1 MTYYCQCKLQPL
13 SYLRSLL
20 MLYSLRHIAPQ
31 RKFAH
36 ALHLDIFEHLIPPTL
51 IGDVLTETQG
61 WEEREKA
68 LNMPMVIALIIA
80 MGLFASCSIPH
91 VLHKIAQ
98 GLRYIWPDPRLRL
111 PGASA
116 ISQRRQQL
124 GVLPLRR
131 LFERVCQPRATQE
144 TPGAFAFGLRLMA
157 IDSTVEKVADTF
169 ANALTFGSPSNQHGT
184 AAYPQV
190 RGIYLL
196 ECATHLI
203 VDALFR
209 PYRPHELQGAFAL
222 LRSIQPGMLV
232 LLDRGFHS
240 ARLIQVIRALRA
252 HVLGRLSSPV
262 VPRYLRQLCD
272 GTYLAYLYPEDD
284 TGKQQGQP
292 LLVRIIEY
300 RLEDPQRPGHGE
312 LHRLVT
318 TLLNPRTV
326 GATELIVCYHERW
339 EIETAIDDIDTHQRL
354 CDYTLRSQTPEGV
367 EQELYGV
374 LLGYYAV
381 RALML
386 QAAEQVGLDSDRISF
401 THAITLVTDALH
413 EFQQTAPE
421 QHEEL
426 TQRLLSELRDPLLPV
441 RRWRS
446 NPRVCKQAGSKF
458 PRTRPEHRH
467 VPKLEHAFAEVI
479 VLVTCSTRYYGPQP
493 FKPFKRIQRIVL
505 LI

>member
-1 MTYYCQCKLQPL
+1 MC
-13 SYLRSLL
+13 
-20 MLYSLRHIAPQ
+20 YSLRHIAPES
-31 RKFAH
+31 KFTH
-36 ALHLDIFEHLIPPTL
+36 ALHLDIFEQIIPPGL
-51 IGDVLTETQG
+51 IGEVLTETHR

-68 LNMPMVIALIIA
+68 LTMPVVIAIIIA

-91 VLHKIAQ
+91 VLHKVAQ
-98 GLRYIWPDPRLRL
+98 GLRYIWPDPRLCL
-111 PGASA
+111 PGSSA

-124 GVLPLRR
+124 GVKPLRC
-131 LFERVCQPRATQE
+131 LFERVCQPRATPQ

-169 ANALTFGSPSNQHGT
+169 ANALTFGYPSNQNGS

-203 VDALFR
+203 VDARFR
-209 PYRPHELQGAFAL
+209 PYRPHELHGAFAL

-232 LLDRGFHS
+232 LLDRGFHA
-240 ARLIQVIRALRA
+240 ARLIQVIRAMRA
-252 HVLGRLSSPV
+252 HVLGRLASNV
-262 VPRYLRQLCD
+262 VPRYLRQLTD
-272 GTYLAYLYPEDD
+272 GTYLAYLSPEDD
-284 TGKQQGQP
+284 TGKQLGRP

-300 RLEDPQRPGHGE
+300 TIDDPQRPGHGE
-312 LHRLVT
+312 VHRLVT

-326 GATELIVCYHERW
+326 GAIELILCYHERW
-339 EIETAIDDIDTHQRL
+339 EIETAIDDLDTHQRL
-354 CDYTLRSQTPEGV
+354 CDYTLRSQTPAGV
-367 EQELYGV
+367 EQELYGI

-401 THAITLVTDALH
+401 THALTLVTDAMH
-413 EFQQTAPE
+413 EFQQTAPQ
-421 QHEEL
+421 QHEDL
-426 TQRLLSELRDPLLPV
+426 TQRLLSDLRTPLLPT
-441 RRWRS
+441 RRLRS

-479 VLVTCSTRYYGPQP
+479 VLVTCSTRYRGPQP
-493 FKPFKRIQRIVL
+493 IKSFKRIQRIVL

>member
-1 MTYYCQCKLQPL
+1 MF
-13 SYLRSLL
+13 
-20 MLYSLRHIAPQ
+20 YSLRHSAPES
-31 RKFAH
+31 KFAH
-36 ALHLDIFEHLIPPTL
+36 ALHLDVFEQIIPAALIR
-51 IGDVLTETQG
+51 DVLTETQS

-68 LNMPMVIALIIA
+68 LNMAMVIVTVIA
-80 MGLFASCSIPH
+80 MGLFASASIPH

-98 GLRYIWPDPRLRL
+98 GLRYIWPDPCLRL

-124 GVLPLRR
+124 GVRPLRR
-131 LFERVCQPRATQE
+131 LFEQVCQPRATQE

-169 ANALTFGSPSNQHGT
+169 ANALTFGYPSNQHGS

-190 RGIYLL
+190 RGIYLM

-209 PYRPHELQGAFAL
+209 PSGPHELHGAFAL

-240 ARLIQVIRALRA
+240 ARLSQVIRVMRA
-252 HVLGRLSSPV
+252 HVLGRLACNV
-262 VPRYLRQLCD
+262 VPRYLRQLSD

-284 TGKQQGQP
+284 TGKQQGRP

-300 RLEDPQRPGHGE
+300 TLDDPHRPGHGE
-312 LHRLVT
+312 LHRLMT

-326 GATELIVCYHERW
+326 GAAELILCYHERW
-339 EIETAIDDIDTHQRL
+339 EIENAIDDIDTHQRL

-367 EQELYGV
+367 EQELYGL

-386 QAAEQVGLDSDRISF
+386 RAAEQVGLDSDRISF
-401 THAITLVTDALH
+401 THAITLVTDAMH

-421 QHEEL
+421 QHAEL
-426 TQRLLSELRDPLLPV
+426 TQRLLSDLRDPLLPA
-441 RRWRS
+441 RRLRS

-458 PRTRPEHRH
+458 PHPRPEHRQ

-479 VLVTCSTRYYGPQP
+479 VLRTQSTHYLGPQP
-493 FKPFKRIQRIVL
+493 FKRFQRIIL

>member
-1 MTYYCQCKLQPL
+1 MTYY
-13 SYLRSLL
+13 SYSKVNMMSYQRSLP
-20 MLYSLRHIAPQ
+20 MLYSLRHIAAES
-31 RKFAH
+31 KFAH
-36 ALHLDIFEHLIPPTL
+36 LLHLDIFEHIIPPRL
-51 IGDVLTETQG
+51 IEDVLTETQG

-68 LNMPMVIALIIA
+68 LNMAMVIAIIIA
-80 MGLFASCSIPH
+80 MGLLASCSIPH
-91 VLHKIAQ
+91 VLHKIAR

-111 PGASA
+111 PGSSA

-124 GVLPLRR
+124 GITPLRR

-169 ANALTFGSPSNQHGT
+169 ANALTFGCPSNQHGT

-240 ARLIQVIRALRA
+240 ARLIQVIRAMRA
-252 HVLGRLSSPV
+252 HVLGRLASNV
-262 VPRYLRQLCD
+262 VPRYLRQLAD
-272 GTYLAYLYPEDD
+272 GSYLASLSPEDN

-300 RLEDPQRPGHGE
+300 RIEDQERPGHGE

-326 GATELIVCYHERW
+326 GAKDLILCYHERW

-367 EQELYGV
+367 EQELSGI

-386 QAAEQVGLDSDRISF
+386 QAAEQVGLDSDRLSF
-401 THAITLVTDALH
+401 THAITLVTDALP
-413 EFQQTAPE
+413 EFQQTAPQQRE
-421 QHEEL
+421 DL
-426 TQRLLSELRDPLLPV
+426 TQRLLSDLRDPLLPP
-441 RRWRS
+441 RRLRS
-446 NPRVCKQAGSKF
+446 HPRVCKQAGSKF

-479 VLVTCSTRYYGPQP
+479 VLLTCSTRYCGPQP
-493 FKPFKRIQRIVL
+493 IKSFKRIQRIVL

>member
-1 MTYYCQCKLQPL
+1 MTYYSAYKVNTM
-13 SYLRSLL
+13 SYARSLL
-20 MLYSLRHIAPQ
+20 MFYSLRHIVPES
-31 RKFAH
+31 KFVH
-36 ALHLDIFEHLIPPTL
+36 LLHLDIFEHIIPPRL
-51 IGDVLTETQG
+51 IGEVLTETQS
-61 WEEREKA
+61 WEEREKR
-68 LNMPMVIALIIA
+68 LTMPLVIAIIIA
-80 MGLFASCSIPH
+80 MGLVASCSIPH
-91 VLHKIAQ
+91 VLHKLAC

-116 ISQRRQQL
+116 ISQRRKQL
-124 GVLPLRR
+124 GVKPLRR
-131 LFERVCQPRATQE
+131 LFECVCQPRATVE

-169 ANALTFGSPSNQHGT
+169 ANALTCGTPSNQHGT

-196 ECATHLI
+196 ECATHLL

-209 PYRPHELQGAFAL
+209 PSRPHELQGAFAL
-222 LRSIQPGMLV
+222 LRSIRPGMLV

-252 HVLGRLSSPV
+252 HVLGRLARNV
-262 VPRYLRQLCD
+262 VPRYLRQLSD
-272 GTYLAYLYPEDD
+272 GTYLAYRYPEDD
-284 TGKQQGQP
+284 TGKQLGRP
-292 LLVRIIEY
+292 LLVRIIAY
-300 RLEDPQRPGHGE
+300 TINDPQRPGHGAV
-312 LHRLVT
+312 HRLVT

-326 GATELIVCYHERW
+326 GATALILCSHERW
-339 EIETAIDDIDTHQRL
+339 EIETAIDDLDTHQRL
-354 CDYTLRSQTPEGV
+354 CDDTLRAQTPDGV
-367 EQELYGV
+367 EQELYGI

-386 QAAEQVGLDSDRISF
+386 QAAEQVGLDSDRLSF

-421 QHEEL
+421 QREDL
-426 TQRLLSELRDPLLPV
+426 TQRLLTDLRDPLLPL
-441 RRWRS
+441 RRLRS
-446 NPRVCKQAGSKF
+446 NPRVCQQAGSQF

-467 VPKLEHAFAEVI
+467 VPKLKHAFAEVI
-479 VLVTCSTRYYGPQP
+479 VLLSCSTRYPGPQLI
-493 FKPFKRIQRIVL
+493 KPFKRVQRIVL

>member
-1 MTYYCQCKLQPL
+1 M
-13 SYLRSLL
+13 S
-20 MLYSLRHIAPQ
+20 YSLRHIAPQ
-31 RKFAH
+31 SKFAH
-36 ALHLDIFEHLIPPTL
+36 ALHLDIFEQLIPPTL
-51 IGDVLTETQG
+51 IGDVLTETQS
-61 WEEREKA
+61 WEEREKT

-98 GLRYIWPDPRLRL
+98 GLRYIWPDPCLRL

-124 GVLPLRR
+124 GVRPLRR
-131 LFERVCQPRATQE
+131 LFERVCQPRATPE

-157 IDSTVEKVADTF
+157 IDSTVENVPDTF
-169 ANALTFGSPSNQHGT
+169 ANALTFGRPSSQHGS

-209 PYRPHELQGAFAL
+209 PYLPHEQQGAFAL
-222 LRSIQPGMLV
+222 LRSIHPGMLV

-240 ARLIQVIRALRA
+240 ARLIQVIGALRA
-252 HVLGRLSSPV
+252 HVLGRLASNV
-262 VPRYLRQLCD
+262 VPRYLRQLSD
-272 GTYLAYLYPEDD
+272 GTYLAALYPEDD
-284 TGKQQGQP
+284 TGKQRGRP

-300 RLEDPQRPGHGE
+300 TLDDPLRPGYGE

-326 GATELIVCYHERW
+326 SATELIVCYHERW

-354 CDYTLRSQTPEGV
+354 CDHTLRSQTPEGIQ
-367 EQELYGV
+367 QELYGV

-386 QAAEQVGLDSDRISF
+386 QAAQQVGLDSDRLSF
-401 THAITLVTDALH
+401 THAITLVTTAVP
-413 EFQQTAPE
+413 EFQQTAPAQRE
-421 QHEEL
+421 DL
-426 TQRLLSELRDPLLPV
+426 TQRLLGDLREPLLPE
-441 RRWRS
+441 RRLRS

-458 PRTRPEHRH
+458 PRPRPEHRQ
-467 VPKLEHAFAEVI
+467 VPKLERPFAEVI
-479 VLVTCSTRYYGPQP
+479 VLLTQSTRYRGPQP
-493 FKPFKRIQRIVL
+493 FKPWPRIVL

>member
-1 MTYYCQCKLQPL
+1 
-13 SYLRSLL
+13 

-61 WEEREKA
+61 WEEREKT
-68 LNMPMVIALIIA
+68 LNMPMVIALSIA

-124 GVLPLRR
+124 GVKPLRR

-144 TPGAFAFGLRLMA
+144 TPGAFDLLRL
-157 IDSTVEKVADTF
+157 
-169 ANALTFGSPSNQHGT
+169 
-184 AAYPQV
+184 
-190 RGIYLL
+190 
-196 ECATHLI
+196 
-203 VDALFR
+203 
-209 PYRPHELQGAFAL
+209 
-222 LRSIQPGMLV
+222 IQPGMLV

-252 HVLGRLSSPV
+252 HVLGRLPSHV
-262 VPRYLRQLCD
+262 VPRYLRQLAD

-284 TGKQQGQP
+284 SGKQQGQP
-292 LLVRIIEY
+292 RLLRIIEY
-300 RLEDPQRPGHGE
+300 HLEDPQRPGHGE

-326 GATELIVCYHERW
+326 RAMDLILCYHERW

-381 RALML
+381 HALML
-386 QAAEQVGLDSDRISF
+386 QAAEQVGLDSDRLSF

-413 EFQQTAPE
+413 EFQQTAKE
-421 QHEEL
+421 QREDL
-426 TQRLLSELRDPLLPV
+426 TQRLLSDLCDPLLPP

-458 PRTRPEHRH
+458 PRTRSEHRH
-467 VPKLEHAFAEVI
+467 VPNLEHAFAEVI
-479 VLVTCSTRYYGPQP
+479 VLLTCSTRYHGPQP
-493 FKPFKRIQRIVL
+493 IKPFKRIQRIVL
-505 LI
+505 RI

>member
-1 MTYYCQCKLQPL
+1 MTYYSAYKVNTM
-13 SYLRSLL
+13 SYPRSLL
-20 MLYSLRHIAPQ
+20 MFYSLRHIAPES
-31 RKFAH
+31 KFAH
-36 ALHLDIFEHLIPPTL
+36 ALHLDIFEHLIPPAL
-51 IGDVLTETQG
+51 IGEVLSETQS

-68 LNMPMVIALIIA
+68 LNMPMVMAIIIA
-80 MGLFASCSIPH
+80 MGLFADVSIPH

-124 GVLPLRR
+124 GVRPLRR
-131 LFERVCQPRATQE
+131 LFERVCQPRATTQ

-169 ANALTFGSPSNQHGT
+169 ANALTFGCPSNQHGT

-232 LLDRGFHS
+232 LLDRGFHA
-240 ARLIQVIRALRA
+240 ARLIQVMRAMRA
-252 HVLGRLSSPV
+252 HVLGRLASTV
-262 VPRYLRQLCD
+262 VPRYLRQLAD

-284 TGKQQGQP
+284 TGKQRGRP

-300 RLEDPQRPGHGE
+300 TLEDPQRPGHGE

-326 GATELIVCYHERW
+326 GAIDLILCYHERW

-367 EQELYGV
+367 EQELYGI

-386 QAAEQVGLDSDRISF
+386 QAAEQVGLDSDRLSF
-401 THAITLVTDALH
+401 THAITLVTHALP
-413 EFQQTAPE
+413 EFQQTAQAQRE
-421 QHEEL
+421 DL
-426 TQRLLSELRDPLLPV
+426 TQRLLSDLRDPLLPA
-441 RRWRS
+441 RRLRS

-458 PRTRPEHRH
+458 PRTRPEHRQM
-467 VPKLEHAFAEVI
+467 PKLEHAFAEVI
-479 VLVTCSTRYYGPQP
+479 VLLTQSTHYLGPQP
-493 FKPFKRIQRIVL
+493 IKRFQRVVL

>member
-1 MTYYCQCKLQPL
+1 MTYYSAYKVNTM
-13 SYLRSLL
+13 SYARSLL
-20 MLYSLRHIAPQ
+20 MFYSLRHIVPES
-31 RKFAH
+31 KFVH
-36 ALHLDIFEHLIPPTL
+36 LLHLDIFEHIIPPRL
-51 IGDVLTETQG
+51 IGEVLTETQS
-61 WEEREKA
+61 WEEREKS
-68 LNMPMVIALIIA
+68 LTMPMVIAIIIA
-80 MGLFASCSIPH
+80 MGLVASCSIPH
-91 VLHKIAQ
+91 VLHKLAC

-116 ISQRRQQL
+116 ISQ
-124 GVLPLRR
+124 
-131 LFERVCQPRATQE
+131 
-144 TPGAFAFGLRLMA
+144 
-157 IDSTVEKVADTF
+157 
-169 ANALTFGSPSNQHGT
+169 ANALTCGTPSNQHGT

-196 ECATHLI
+196 ECATHLL

-222 LRSIQPGMLV
+222 LRSIRPGMLV

-252 HVLGRLSSPV
+252 HVLGRLARNV
-262 VPRYLRQLCD
+262 VPRYLRQLSD

-284 TGKQQGQP
+284 TGKQLGRP
-292 LLVRIIEY
+292 LLVRIIAY
-300 RLEDPQRPGHGE
+300 TINDPQRPGHGE
-312 LHRLVT
+312 VHRLVT

-326 GATELIVCYHERW
+326 GATALILCSHERW
-339 EIETAIDDIDTHQRL
+339 EIETAIDDLDTHQRL
-354 CDYTLRSQTPEGV
+354 CDYTLRAQTPDGV
-367 EQELYGV
+367 EQELYGI

-386 QAAEQVGLDSDRISF
+386 QAAEQVGLDSDRLSF

-421 QHEEL
+421 QREDL
-426 TQRLLSELRDPLLPV
+426 TQRLLTDLRDPLLPL
-441 RRWRS
+441 RRLRR
-446 NPRVCKQAGSKF
+446 NPRVCQQAGSQF

-467 VPKLEHAFAEVI
+467 VPKLKHAFAEVI
-479 VLVTCSTRYYGPQP
+479 VLLSCSTRYPGPQLI
-493 FKPFKRIQRIVL
+493 KPFKRVQRIVL

>member
-61 WEEREKA
+61 WEEREKT
-68 LNMPMVIALIIA
+68 LNMPMVIALSIA

-124 GVLPLRR
+124 GVKPLRR

-144 TPGAFAFGLRLMA
+144 TPGAFDLLRL
-157 IDSTVEKVADTF
+157 
-169 ANALTFGSPSNQHGT
+169 
-184 AAYPQV
+184 
-190 RGIYLL
+190 
-196 ECATHLI
+196 
-203 VDALFR
+203 
-209 PYRPHELQGAFAL
+209 
-222 LRSIQPGMLV
+222 IQPGMLV

-252 HVLGRLSSPV
+252 HVLGRLPSHV
-262 VPRYLRQLCD
+262 VPRYLRQLAD

-284 TGKQQGQP
+284 SGKQQGQP
-292 LLVRIIEY
+292 RLLRIIEY
-300 RLEDPQRPGHGE
+300 HLEDPQRPGHGE

-326 GATELIVCYHERW
+326 RAMDLILCYHERW

-381 RALML
+381 HALML
-386 QAAEQVGLDSDRISF
+386 QAAEQVGLDSDRLSF

-413 EFQQTAPE
+413 EFQQTAKE
-421 QHEEL
+421 QREDL
-426 TQRLLSELRDPLLPV
+426 TQRLLSDLCDPLLPP

-458 PRTRPEHRH
+458 PRTRSEHRH
-467 VPKLEHAFAEVI
+467 VPNLEHAFAEVI
-479 VLVTCSTRYYGPQP
+479 VLLTCSTRYHGPQP
-493 FKPFKRIQRIVL
+493 IKPFKRIQRIVL
-505 LI
+505 RI

>member
-1 MTYYCQCKLQPL
+1 MTYYSHYKLNTL

-20 MLYSLRHIAPQ
+20 MNYSLRHLVPD
-31 RKFAH
+31 RKFCH
-36 ALHLDIFEHLIPPTL
+36 ALHLDVFEQIIPSALIRE
-51 IGDVLTETQG
+51 VLTETQG

-68 LNMPMVIALIIA
+68 LTMPMVIVIITA
-80 MGLFASCSIPH
+80 MGLFSSLSIPH
-91 VLHKIAQ
+91 VLYKVAQ
-98 GLRYIWPDPRLRL
+98 GLRYIWHEPGLRL
-111 PGASA
+111 PGGSA

-124 GVLPLRR
+124 GVRPLRR

-240 ARLIQVIRALRA
+240 ARLIQLIRVMRV
-252 HVLGRLSSPV
+252 HVLGRLASNV
-262 VPRYLRQLCD
+262 VPRYLRQLSD

-284 TGKQQGQP
+284 TGKQLGRP
-292 LLVRIIEY
+292 RLLRIIEY
-300 RLEDPQRPGHGE
+300 RIEDAQRPGHGE

-318 TLLNPRTV
+318 TLLNPRTIR
-326 GATELIVCYHERW
+326 ARDLILCYHERW

-354 CDYTLRSQTPEGV
+354 CDTTLRSQTPEGV
-367 EQELYGV
+367 EQELYGI

-386 QAAEQVGLDSDRISF
+386 QAAEQVGLDSDRVSF
-401 THAITLVTDALH
+401 THAITLVTDAMH
-413 EFQQTAPE
+413 EFQQTAQE
-421 QHEEL
+421 QREDL
-426 TQRLLSELRDPLLPV
+426 TQRLRSRLRDPLLPP
-441 RRWRS
+441 RRLRS

-467 VPKLEHAFAEVI
+467 MPKLEHAFAEVI
-479 VLVTCSTRYYGPQP
+479 VLLTCSTRYHGLQS

>member
-1 MTYYCQCKLQPL
+1 
-13 SYLRSLL
+13 
-20 MLYSLRHIAPQ
+20 MLYSLRHIAPES
-31 RKFAH
+31 KFAH
-36 ALHLDIFEHLIPPTL
+36 ALHLDIFEHLIPPSL
-51 IGDVLTETQG
+51 IADVLSETQS

-68 LNMPMVIALIIA
+68 LNMPVVIAIIIA
-80 MGLFASCSIPH
+80 MGLFARVSIPH
-91 VLHKIAQ
+91 VLHKLAQ
-98 GLRYIWPDPRLRL
+98 GLRYIWSDPRLRL

-124 GVLPLRR
+124 GVKPLRR
-131 LFERVCQPRATQE
+131 LFERVCQPRATQQ

-169 ANALTFGSPSNQHGT
+169 ANALTFGYPSNQHGT

-209 PYRPHELQGAFAL
+209 PYRPHELHGGFAL
-222 LRSIQPGMLV
+222 LRAIQPGMLV
-232 LLDRGFHS
+232 LLDRGFHA
-240 ARLIQVIRALRA
+240 ARLILLIRAMRA
-252 HVLGRLSSPV
+252 HVLGRLSSNV
-262 VPRYLRQLCD
+262 VPRYLRQLSD

-284 TGKQQGQP
+284 TGKQQGRP

-300 RLEDPQRPGHGE
+300 TIDDPNRPGHGE
-312 LHRLVT
+312 VHRLVT

-326 GATELIVCYHERW
+326 SAIELILCYHERW

-367 EQELYGV
+367 EQELYGI

-386 QAAEQVGLDSDRISF
+386 QAAEQVGLDSDRLSF
-401 THAITLVTDALH
+401 THAITLVTDAMH

-421 QHEEL
+421 QHEDL
-426 TQRLLSELRDPLLPV
+426 TQRLLSDLRDPLLPT
-441 RRWRS
+441 RRLRS
-446 NPRVCKQAGSKF
+446 NPRVCKQAGSQF
-458 PRTRPEHRH
+458 PRTRPEHRQ

-479 VLVTCSTRYYGPQP
+479 VLRTQSTHYLGPQP
-493 FKPFKRIQRIVL
+493 FKRFQRIVR